1 MGLDLKSTNGKLIV
15 GGAIVLIIVLLLWP
29 KFRGSSN
36 KYEDDYLETEMFDDE
51 DSEYGDE
58 YEGYADQWK
67 FADEGF
73 GDEYEYDEDEDE
85 GFGPMD
91 NNFGTLA
98 PLAAAQ
104 KAIASSRPDLPG
116 VNVATDLLPK
126 PALSQ
131 TDFAEFAPQAL
142 GAQNFVD
149 ATSFVG
155 VNTQGSSLKN
165 ANYQLRADIPI
176 PRVDVGPWAN
186 STIEWI
192 IQADSSPENL
202 AASAA

>member
-1 MGLDLKSTNGKLIV
+1 MGLDLKSTNAKLVV
-15 GGAIVLIIVLLLWP
+15 GGAIVLIVVLLLWP

-36 KYEDDYLETEMFDDE
+36 KYEDDYLENEMFEDE
-51 DSEYGDE
+51 DEEEGFEDEDEYGDE
-58 YEGYADQWK
+58 TEGYAEQWR

-73 GDEYEYDEDEDE
+73 EDGEEEYDE
-85 GFGPMD
+85 GFGPLD
-91 NNFGTLA
+91 NSFGTLA

-131 TDFAEFAPQAL
+131 TDFAEFAPSAL

-149 ATSFVG
+149 ATAFVG
-155 VNTQGSSLKN
+155 VNTQGSALKN

-186 STIEWI
+186 STIESG
-192 IQADSSPENL
+192 DL
-202 AASAA
+202 ARRPLE

>member
-1 MGLDLKSTNGKLIV
+1 MGFDLKSTNAKLIV
-15 GGAIVLIIVLLLWP
+15 GGALVLIVVLLLWP
-29 KFRGSSN
+29 KFRGSTN
-36 KYEDDYLETEMFDDE
+36 KYEDDYLETEMFEDE
-51 DSEYGDE
+51 YASEDE
-58 YEGYADQWK
+58 YEEGYSEQWK
-67 FADEGF
+67 FADEAFEGEE
-73 GDEYEYDEDEDE
+73 DEYEE
-85 GFGPMD
+85 GYGPMD
-91 NNFGTLA
+91 NTFGTLA
-98 PLAAAQ
+98 PLAAQQ

-126 PALSQ
+126 PSLSQ
-131 TDFAEFAPQAL
+131 TDFAEYAPQAL

-186 STIEWI
+186 STIESG
-192 IQADSSPENL
+192 DLSRKPLE
-202 AASAA
+202 